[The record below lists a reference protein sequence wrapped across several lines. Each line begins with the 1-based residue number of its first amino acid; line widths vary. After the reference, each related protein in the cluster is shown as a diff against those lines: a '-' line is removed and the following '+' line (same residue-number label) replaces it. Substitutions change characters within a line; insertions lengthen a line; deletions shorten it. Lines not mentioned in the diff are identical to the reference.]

1 MIVLPTPAP
10 IACSVVPPSAIS
22 ENEAGHRPLTT
33 VGCADPRTDCVTNTF
48 APTDP
53 PRDRS
58 VTKFRRPAA
67 VIQPTCGSRS
77 RSASVSPALPYGFPA
92 SYCQPTPYRRGVSTR
107 WLRLA
112 PNVME
117 ATSAATEMAAPTS
130 ALRTG
135 VAVRPRPGSS
145 ALRTPA
151 TAVGASPARAHAPAP
166 AEGRDRDGSRTPPAL
181 PRALAARH
189 AGPAAIANVNVT
201 SPAAPVSSTNGSK
214 ESPPAR

>member
-22 ENEAGHRPLTT
+22 EDEAGHRPLTT
-33 VGCADPRTDCVTNTF
+33 VGCADPRTACVTNTF
-48 APTDP
+48 APTEC

-67 VIQPTCGSRS
+67 VIEPTCGSPS
-77 RSASVSPALPYGFPA
+77 RSASVWPALPYGFPA

-112 PNVME
+112 PTVIDP
-117 ATSAATEMAAPTS
+117 TSAATEMAAPTR

-145 ALRTPA
+145 AMRTPA
-151 TAVGASPARAHAPAP
+151 TAVGASPARANAPAT
-166 AEGRDRDGSRTPPAL
+166 AEGRDRDGSRPPPAS
-181 PRALAARH
+181 PWARADRH
-189 AGPAAIANVNVT
+189 AGPAAI
-201 SPAAPVSSTNGSK
+201 
-214 ESPPAR
+214 